1 MKQVQ
6 MPCIPPKGMTRW
18 EYEAQV
24 ARFHLK
30 KIRRILSRAKASPR

>member
-6 MPCIPPKGMTRW
+6 IPCFPPKGMSRF

-24 ARFHLK
+24 ARFHIA
-30 KIRRILSRAKASPR
+30 KIRRILSRAKVTPN